1 MHPSLTTDL
10 VLLEHRQRLADARL
24 ERMRRS
30 RPSGDENESHPPE
43 RGRPAPLRLALPTT
57 APLMICAGLR

>member
-10 VLLEHRQRLADARL
+10 VLLEHRQRIADARL
-24 ERMRRS
+24 EREHRTRQS
-30 RPSGDENESHPPE
+30 RDEHGAHPPE
-43 RGRPAPLRLALPTT
+43 RTRLAPLRLALPTS

>member
-10 VLLEHRQRLADARL
+10 VLLEHRQRLAEARL
-24 ERMRRS
+24 EREHRTRL
-30 RPSGDENESHPPE
+30 SGEEHESHPPE
-43 RGRPAPLRLALPTT
+43 RARLAPFRLALPTA

>member
-10 VLLEHRQRLADARL
+10 VLLEHRQRIANARL
-24 ERMRRS
+24 EREHRTRQS
-30 RPSGDENESHPPE
+30 RDEHGAHPPE
-43 RGRPAPLRLALPTT
+43 RTRLALRLALPIS